1 MALFRFIKDRVFLIK
16 HSNMVKW
23 ALAFSGLFL
32 TSTGVMAQFYYKDIV
47 SNQQLRADMARL
59 KEQKVR
65 KISISSFE
73 DDGSPSE
80 GFFCEKKINRNYTE
94 VQMMSRSNITG
105 PSEMNSRFDEKG
117 LLTESSD
124 SSEIAATTTT
134 YSYDEQNRIRLI
146 RSSVRSSDDDFAGEI
161 VEEHIYSYNTAGVPE
176 KMIRVKNGTD
186 SSVVEFKTDEKNNVT
201 IEKNSKTGETYYYYY
216 DPKNRLTDVVK
227 ENPFNHKLLPD
238 YMFEYNSAGLISQM
252 TTTEEGGSYY
262 YIWKYSYDNGLR
274 ITERCYSKEKRLMGS
289 IQYEYQ

>member
-1 MALFRFIKDRVFLIK
+1 
-16 HSNMVKW
+16 MVKW